1 MCVSLSSVVREM
13 VDALS
18 SGLPVAAEHLQVLQ
32 RLRQLTAWQQAQQE
46 RLRAHQQEQI
56 ARLRGDVS
64 SLQQPHQKRTEIS
77 PQPLTDIA
85 GELFPST
92 LAISRG
98 PLTGDEAWSSL
109 QPAVGEVGEEREAG
123 GEGEEGELVRGEG
136 ERGSVCDSGL
146 GTGAHDSEEEERQ
159 PQPVAGE
166 DRPIQP
172 GVGESVSD
180 S

>member
-1 MCVSLSSVVREM
+1 MCVFLSSVVREM

-18 SGLPVAAEHLQVLQ
+18 SGVPVAAEHLQVLQ

-64 SLQQPHQKRTEIS
+64 SLQQPHPKRTEIS
-77 PQPLTDIA
+77 PQLQTDIA
-85 GELFPST
+85 GQPFPSF
-92 LAISRG
+92 LAISR
-98 PLTGDEAWSSL
+98 LTGEEAWSSL
-109 QPAVGEVGEEREAG
+109 QPAVGEIGEEREAG

-159 PQPVAGE
+159 PQLVAGE

-172 GVGESVSD
+172 GVGESVSG

>member
-1 MCVSLSSVVREM
+1 MFLSSVVREM

-64 SLQQPHQKRTEIS
+64 SLQQPHPKRTEIS

-85 GELFPST
+85 GQPFPSS

-98 PLTGDEAWSSL
+98 PLTGEEAWSSL
-109 QPAVGEVGEEREAG
+109 QPAVGERREVGEEREAG
-123 GEGEEGELVRGEG
+123 GEREEGELVRGEG

-146 GTGAHDSEEEERQ
+146 GTGAHDSEEEER
-159 PQPVAGE
+159 PVARE